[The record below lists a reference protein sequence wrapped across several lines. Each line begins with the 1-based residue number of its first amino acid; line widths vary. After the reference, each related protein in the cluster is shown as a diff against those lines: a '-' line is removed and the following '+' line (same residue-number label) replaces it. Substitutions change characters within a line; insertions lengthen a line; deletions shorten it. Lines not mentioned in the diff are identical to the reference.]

1 MEPNKLDKHIKEQLN
16 SSEIQPSEMAW
27 SKLDA
32 MLTAAESSNSEQA
45 KQKPK
50 RKFAWMYIAA
60 SVVGF
65 LLIGTVYFSQKSN
78 GIDNLNNEVVLENG
92 ITTESKKENPEVG
105 KADGQLNEVIGK
117 TDVKGNILV
126 NKTITSREKSIVNK
140 SISNQNPIVEVS
152 INNQKLEKKSIKP
165 QSVAVSVD
173 ELLAA
178 VENPSKKE
186 IQSQQNLIVRVNATN
201 LLSEIDGELEL
212 SFREK
217 VINKVSK
224 NFQTVKVALS
234 NRNLE

>member
-1 MEPNKLDKHIKEQLN
+1 MEPNKLDTYIKEQLQ

-27 SKLDA
+27 SNLDA
-32 MLTAAESSNSEQA
+32 MLTAANPSNSEQP
-45 KQKPK
+45 KQKIK
-50 RKFAWMYIAA
+50 RKFPWMYIAA

-78 GIDNLNNEVVLENG
+78 GIDNLNNELVLGNG
-92 ITTESKKENPEVG
+92 ITTESKKENSEVR
-105 KADGQLNEVIGK
+105 KTDDQLNEVIGK

-140 SISNQNPIVEVS
+140 SISNQNPIVEVL

-178 VENPSKKE
+178 VESPSKKE
-186 IQSQQNLIVRVNATN
+186 IQSQQNLIVRVNSTN

-234 NRNLE
+234 NRNSE